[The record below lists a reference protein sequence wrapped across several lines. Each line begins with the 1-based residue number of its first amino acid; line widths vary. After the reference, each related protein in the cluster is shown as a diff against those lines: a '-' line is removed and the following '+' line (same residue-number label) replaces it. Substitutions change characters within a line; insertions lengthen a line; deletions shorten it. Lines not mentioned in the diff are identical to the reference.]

1 MIKFGFR
8 LSFILLISVISL
20 YAKTFSSF
28 EEAEKA
34 FMYHGDKEAQAYV
47 ISAGE
52 KGHPKGQYYLAYMYM
67 YGEKGFPKDEKKG
80 IELFKQSADNGES
93 SAQLIVGDMYRDGMG
108 VHQDYFMAVN
118 YYQKAAEQN
127 SEKGLSSLAWMFQE
141 GIGVNKNIKIAYML
155 NTLSSKCERHTI
167 NVENNARELSK
178 RLSSE
183 ELSDANLLLENKDKF
198 WLYVNKAKK
207 EEIRRKVVEFDKNF
221 NVSKS
226 EGIFLVKV
234 MIPRDEHVS
243 IMFEPKDCM
252 KRIRIYDKDNNTM
265 LSQQT
270 YVENFPLIIKKQG
283 LRAGEYYIDFQSK
296 SDICSVVFSEKN
308 SFEEEVLLF
317 KEKNTLK

>member
-1 MIKFGFR
+1 MIGFR
-8 LSFILLISVISL
+8 LSFILLMTVVSL
-20 YAKTFSSF
+20 YSKTFSSF

-34 FMYHGDKEAQAYV
+34 FMLYGDKEAQAYV

-52 KGHPKGQYYLAYMYM
+52 KGHPKGQYYLAYMYL

-80 IELFKQSADNGES
+80 IELFRQSADNGES

-127 SEKGLSSLAWMFQE
+127 SEQGLSSLAWMFQE

-155 NTLSSKCERHTI
+155 NTLSSKCKRHTI

-178 RLSSE
+178 RLSTE
-183 ELSDANLLLENKDKF
+183 ELSEANLLLENKDKF

-226 EGIFLVKV
+226 DGIFLVKV
-234 MIPRDEHVS
+234 MIPRDEYIS
-243 IMFEPKDCM
+243 IMFEPKSCM
-252 KRIRIYDKDNNTM
+252 KNIRIYDKNNDTIT
-265 LSQQT
+265 SQSNFA
-270 YVENFPLIIKKQG
+270 ENFPLKIDKQG
-283 LRAGEYYIDFQSK
+283 LRRGEYYIDFHSK
-296 SDICSVVFSEKN
+296 SDVCSVVFSEMN
-308 SFEEEVLLF
+308 SFEEELLLF
-317 KEKNTLK
+317 KKKNGLK